1 MSKERHPPL
10 RIQHDKGYRAFKR
23 GRIINP
29 YKQGSSFYKEWERGF
44 NDFEGDYIDFIM
56 DHLKNH

>member
-44 NDFEGDYIDFIM
+44 NKAYFDKLGQI
-56 DHLKNH
+56 NAR

>member
-1 MSKERHPPL
+1 MNKERNPPL

-29 YKQGSSFYKEWERGF
+29 FKQNSSFYKEWERGF
-44 NDFEGDYIDFIM
+44 NKAYFENLEKI
-56 DHLKNH
+56 HVR